1 MEIEISTLTSKRKYQ
16 VAEIPLY
23 EFSSNLPIKKIILYP
38 VSYSVLSL
46 LKKARVIRYNE
57 GKIRGFLISAQEKI
71 YWMKIEI
78 VGPVLKIAISR
89 ISKKGEE
96 EWTNSETISIP
107 SEEEKKELWVP
118 IDEHFLFSGTPWLE

>member
-1 MEIEISTLTSKRKYQ
+1 M
-16 VAEIPLY
+16 
-23 EFSSNLPIKKIILYP
+23 
-38 VSYSVLSL
+38 LSL